1 MAMLSI
7 NDLPED
13 VLVELLSHVA
23 EYDLIHCCRLVCSLW
38 RDVVDMP
45 TLWKRKCQLE
55 GFSPKGGIRI
65 PDDWKSFYFLFKL
78 RKNLIRNPCAKE
90 GFNSWRIDEDGG
102 DKWAIEE
109 LPGGHG
115 QPIPLPDVKKY
126 FVTSFSD
133 CKKSQFIDLKADG
146 YWEEL
151 MDEVQPDIVVTD
163 WYAARY
169 DCGCQYEVC
178 VQLLS
183 EDFIVLQE
191 FCPEPVLI
199 DQWSDAK
206 WRQMSH
212 TFRNYGP
219 GVRHIKFQHGGKDRQ
234 FWAGWYGV
242 RVTSS
247 SLVIEPPISDGQ

>member
-126 FVTSFSD
+126 FVTSFS
-133 CKKSQFIDLKADG
+133 
-146 YWEEL
+146 
-151 MDEVQPDIVVTD
+151 
-163 WYAARY
+163 YAARY